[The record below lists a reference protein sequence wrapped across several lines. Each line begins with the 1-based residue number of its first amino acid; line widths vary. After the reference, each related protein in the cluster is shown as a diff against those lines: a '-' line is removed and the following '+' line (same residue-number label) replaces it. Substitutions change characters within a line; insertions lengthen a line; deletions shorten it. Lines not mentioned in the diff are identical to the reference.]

1 VKTIILPKAIYKII
15 KTRQNLH
22 FIFVIETNTH
32 THTHTHT
39 HTPNKTK
46 QKPHHQQKTAKIH
59 MDTHKTP
66 GSQNA
71 PKQEEVTWKYYY
83 TRVQASY
90 RAMVV
95 KASLYWPKNKHMDQ

>member
-1 VKTIILPKAIYKII
+1 
-15 KTRQNLH
+15 
-22 FIFVIETNTH
+22 
-32 THTHTHT
+32 
-39 HTPNKTK
+39 
-46 QKPHHQQKTAKIH
+46 